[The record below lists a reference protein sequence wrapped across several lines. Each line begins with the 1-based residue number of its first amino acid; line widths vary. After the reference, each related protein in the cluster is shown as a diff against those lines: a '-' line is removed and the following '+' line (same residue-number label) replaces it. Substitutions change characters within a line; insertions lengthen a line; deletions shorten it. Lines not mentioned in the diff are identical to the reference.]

1 MALQKFKR
9 NRYASMIEFQLTHG
23 SIKDFVFLFDRIRY
37 LMNNEFDE
45 IQQCSPNEI
54 RCRA

>member
-1 MALQKFKR
+1 
-9 NRYASMIEFQLTHG
+9 MIEFQLTHG
-23 SIKDFVFLFDRIRY
+23 SIKDFVLLFDRIRY

-45 IQQCSPNEI
+45 IQQCSPNQI